1 MFTGLIS
8 NYASIYSTDSKKDT
22 LRLGLLVPSDFTTDL
37 KLGASIAIDGVCLS
51 VVDIQKQKQ
60 FSILFFDVIQET
72 LNRTYLKQK
81 KIGDQVNLERSLRMG
96 DELGGHILSG
106 HISDTA
112 TIKKLISFDTTK
124 TFILTMSKKWQ
135 SYLMPK
141 TYIALDGISLTIG
154 DVFKQP
160 VADLDTV
167 DFSIHL
173 IPDTLKKTTLQFK
186 KESDRINVEFN
197 VLVKTIVETTKQY
210 LSNHQQ

>member
-8 NYASIYSTDSKKDT
+8 NYSKIYSIEQKKDT
-22 LRLGLLVPSDFTTDL
+22 LRLGLLVSGDLTTNL
-37 KLGASIAIDGVCLS
+37 KLGASIAVDGICLS
-51 VVDIQKQKQ
+51 VVEIQNHKQA
-60 FSILFFDVIQET
+60 FLLFFDVIQET
-72 LNRTYLKQK
+72 LNRTCLKHK

-112 TIKKLISFDTTK
+112 TIKKLISLETTK

-154 DVFKQP
+154 EVFKDS
-160 VADLDTV
+160 VTDRDTV

-197 VLVKTIVETTKQY
+197 MLVKTIVETTKNY
-210 LSNHQQ
+210 LTDYQQ